1 MFKFC
6 PHNKSSEFINPS
18 TSCHSNMFITNHGTF
33 WYSFFLLPF
42 LFSSGHI
49 SNRSFEDF
57 LQEKSAFKE
66 DRIFR
71 NLGHKI
77 LICEQN
83 LFMFQINVLLSM
95 QKKQR
100 WTDIQKLCYAI
111 SIKPCKFKEV
121 FAHHHEFICTGNEGL
136 EEPANKLPLL
146 PTKDKEDPLEAFL
159 DIVALGR
166 AIVLDLWRSKPP
178 A

>member
-1 MFKFC
+1 MEGFIQIVFRKAIVIALKDRNWFNILTRHIGVKKFSLYSCHIMFKFC

-77 LICEQN
+77 LICKQN

-100 WTDIQKLCYAI
+100 
-111 SIKPCKFKEV
+111 
-121 FAHHHEFICTGNEGL
+121 
-136 EEPANKLPLL
+136 
-146 PTKDKEDPLEAFL
+146 
-159 DIVALGR
+159 
-166 AIVLDLWRSKPP
+166 
-178 A
+178 